1 MSILDEL
8 RNNLRLTS
16 SFVAALIFFL
26 TIIVILIAWRDDM
39 ALLAAIVGSALG
51 WAAGILIAPY
61 EGEGKRFRSISKGIA
76 GFLTGYAIG
85 KIDRV
90 FDLLLDKTGGAPA
103 ILDMRL
109 QRTFWLG
116 LACFVVTALTVFV
129 ARTYCD
135 DEEEYEG
142 GYEQEPS
149 VPSPP
154 SLA

>member
-90 FDLLLDKTGGAPA
+90 FDLLLDKTDGAPA

>member
-1 MSILDEL
+1 MSIFDEL
-8 RNNLRLTS
+8 RTNLRLTS

-26 TIIVILIAWRDDM
+26 TIVVILIAWRDDM
-39 ALLAAIVGSALG
+39 ALLAAVVGSALG
-51 WAAGILIAPY
+51 WAAGILVAPY

-142 GYEQEPS
+142 GYDQEPTA
-149 VPSPP
+149 PGPR